1 MDMLCQCDS
10 CDLKTIFYSSISP
23 GDIDKYCASRH
34 QRTLNAGEFLIRQG
48 DNIKDFI
55 YLKEGLVKLFREV
68 DQGQTQIISFGKPF
82 DFVSLLS
89 VFSDEKYNYSV
100 SAVVDSVACIFDLS
114 EIKRLIKT
122 NGEFALHLIQTQ
134 NRSSDRI
141 IMNSLDLL
149 QKRLYG
155 RVATVLLYFA
165 DEIFKSDE
173 YELPVSRKEIAQYIG
188 MSIEN
193 VIRAISAF
201 RKDKII
207 QVYGKNLSI
216 TDRNRLEQMRD
227 FS

>member
-1 MDMLCQCDS
+1 MICQCES
-10 CDLKTIFYSSISP
+10 CDLKTIFYSSI
-23 GDIDKYCASRH
+23 GMEELDKYCASR
-34 QRTLNAGEFLIRQG
+34 REVNLKAGETLIKQG
-48 DNIKDFI
+48 DTIKDFI
-55 YLKEGLVKLFREV
+55 YLKEGLVKLYRDTAF
-68 DQGQTQIISFGKPF
+68 GQTQIISLGKPF

-100 SAVVDSVACIFDLS
+100 TAIVDSVACLFDLNDV
-114 EIKRLIKT
+114 KKLIQT
-122 NGEFALHLIQTQ
+122 NGAFAMHLIQTQ

-155 RVATVLLYFA
+155 RVASVLLYFA
-165 DEIFKSDE
+165 NDIYKSEQFD
-173 YELPVSRKEIAQYIG
+173 LPISRKEMAQYIG
-188 MSIEN
+188 MTIEN

-207 QVYGKNLSI
+207 KVYGKSLEI
-216 TDRNRLEQMRD
+216 IDRKRLEQMRD

>member
-1 MDMLCQCDS
+1 MDMTCQCEF
-10 CDLKTIFYSSISP
+10 CDLKDIFYSSISAE
-23 GDIDKYCASRH
+23 DLNKYCASRH
-34 QRTLNAGEFLIRQG
+34 QRNVRAGEYIIKQG
-48 DNIKDFI
+48 DDIKDFI
-55 YLKEGLVKLFREV
+55 YLKEGLVKLFRESN
-68 DQGQTQIISFGKPF
+68 QSQTQIISFGKPF

-100 SAVVDSVACIFDLS
+100 SAVMDSVACIFDLS
-114 EIKRLIKT
+114 DIKQLIKT
-122 NGEFALHLIQTQ
+122 NGDFALHLMQTQ
-134 NRSSDRI
+134 NKSSDRI
-141 IMNSLDLL
+141 IMNSLSLL

-165 DEIFKSDE
+165 IEIFKSDE

-207 QVYGKNLSI
+207 QVYGKNLAI
-216 TDRNRLEQMRD
+216 LDRFRLEQMRD

>member
-1 MDMLCQCDS
+1 MKTG
-10 CDLKTIFYSSISP
+10 DL
-23 GDIDKYCASRH
+23 
-34 QRTLNAGEFLIRQG
+34 LIKQG
-48 DNIKDFI
+48 DTIKDFI
-55 YLKEGLVKLFREV
+55 YLKEGLVKLYRKSE
-68 DQGQTQIISFGKPF
+68 QGQTQIISFGKPY

-100 SAVVDSVACIFDLS
+100 SALEDSVACLFDLN
-114 EIKRLIKT
+114 EIKALIKS

-134 NRSSDRI
+134 NRASDRI

-155 RVATVLLYFA
+155 RVANVLLYFS
-165 DEIFKSDE
+165 DEVYKSDE
-173 YELPVSRKEIAQYIG
+173 FELPISRKEMAQFIG

-207 QVYGKNLSI
+207 QVYGKDLSI
-216 TDRNRLEQMRD
+216 LDKKRLKQMND

>member
-1 MDMLCQCDS
+1 MICS
-10 CDLKTIFYSSISP
+10 CESCELKSVFFASLDPKDLE
-23 GDIDKYCASRH
+23 KYCSLRH
-34 QRTLNAGEFLIRQG
+34 ERSVNAGDSLVKQG
-48 DNIKDFI
+48 EKIKDFI
-55 YLKEGLVKLFREV
+55 YLKEGLVKLYRTT
-68 DQGQTQIISFGKPF
+68 DQSQTQIISFGKPL

-89 VFSDEKYNYSV
+89 VFSDERYNYSV
-100 SAVVDSVACIFDLS
+100 TALEDSIACVFDLN
-114 EIKRLIKT
+114 ELKMLIQS
-122 NGEFALHLIQTQ
+122 NGSFALHLIQTQ
-134 NRSSDRI
+134 NHASDRI
-141 IMNSLDLL
+141 IINSLDLL

-165 DEIFKSDE
+165 NEIYKTDE

-207 QVYGKNLSI
+207 KAYGKNLSI
-216 TDRNRLEQMRD
+216 IDRSRLEKMRD

>member
-1 MDMLCQCDS
+1 MICQCES
-10 CDLKTIFYSSISP
+10 CDLKNIFFASI
-23 GDIDKYCASRH
+23 GMEDVDKYCESRREINL
-34 QRTLNAGEFLIRQG
+34 QAGETLIKQG
-48 DNIKDFI
+48 DTIKDFI
-55 YLKEGLVKLFREV
+55 YLKDGLVKLHR
-68 DQGQTQIISFGKPF
+68 DMDNRQTQIISFGRPF

-100 SAVVDSVACIFDLS
+100 TALEDSVACLFDLK
-114 EIKRLIKT
+114 EIKHLIQT
-122 NGEFALHLIQTQ
+122 NGAFALHLIQTQ

-155 RVATVLLYFA
+155 RVATVILYFA
-165 DEIFKSDE
+165 NEIYKSDE
-173 YELPVSRKEIAQYIG
+173 FELPVSRKEIAQYVG

-216 TDRNRLEQMRD
+216 VDRNRLEQMRD

>member
-1 MDMLCQCDS
+1 MICSCES
-10 CDLKTIFYSSISP
+10 CDLKTLFYASIEADDLERYCSTRQERNMKT
-23 GDIDKYCASRH
+23 GD
-34 QRTLNAGEFLIRQG
+34 LLIKQG
-48 DNIKDFI
+48 DTIKDFI
-55 YLKEGLVKLFREV
+55 YLKEGLVKLYRKSE
-68 DQGQTQIISFGKPF
+68 QGQTQIISFGKPY

-100 SAVVDSVACIFDLS
+100 SALEDSVACLFDLN
-114 EIKRLIKT
+114 EIKALIKS

-134 NRSSDRI
+134 NRASDRI

-155 RVATVLLYFA
+155 RVANVLLYFS
-165 DEIFKSDE
+165 DEVYKSDE
-173 YELPVSRKEIAQYIG
+173 FELPISRKEMAQFIG

-207 QVYGKNLSI
+207 QVYGKDLSI
-216 TDRNRLEQMRD
+216 LDKKRLKQMND

>member
-1 MDMLCQCDS
+1 MNTICQCES
-10 CDLKTIFYSSISP
+10 CHLKTLFYSSIRFEEMER
-23 GDIDKYCASRH
+23 YCSSR
-34 QRTLNAGEFLIRQG
+34 REISLKAGQHLIKQG
-48 DNIKDFI
+48 EEIKDFI
-55 YLKEGLVKLFREV
+55 YLKEGLVKLYRESEH
-68 DQGQTQIISFGKPF
+68 GQNQIISFGKPF

-100 SAVVDSVACIFDLS
+100 SALTDSVACVFDLN
-114 EIKRLIKT
+114 EIKRTIQT
-122 NGEFALHLIQTQ
+122 NGTFALNLIQTQ
-134 NRSSDRI
+134 NRASDRI
-141 IMNSLDLL
+141 ILNSLGLL

-165 DEIFKSDE
+165 VEIYKSDE
-173 YELPVSRKEIAQYIG
+173 YELPVSRKEMAQYIG

-216 TDRNRLEQMRD
+216 LDRNRLEQMRD